1 VSEETNARILRWVRL
16 ITLFAGMIALVLAM
30 VVFPGE
36 PKARDWAWTIGVA
49 LLVLSLVANRLVKP
63 AS

>member
-1 VSEETNARILRWVRL
+1 MSEETNARLLRVVR
-16 ITLFAGMIALVLAM
+16 IVTLFGGMIALVLAM

-36 PKARDWAWTIGVA
+36 PRARDWAWTIGIA

-63 AS
+63 AG

>member
-1 VSEETNARILRWVRL
+1 MSEETNARILRWVRL